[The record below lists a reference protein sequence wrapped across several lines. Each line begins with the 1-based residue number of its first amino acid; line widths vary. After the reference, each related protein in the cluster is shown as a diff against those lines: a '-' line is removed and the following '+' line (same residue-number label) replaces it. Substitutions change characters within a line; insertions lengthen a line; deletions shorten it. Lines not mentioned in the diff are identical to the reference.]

1 MNTIPTDDNLTY
13 INYYGSLDQLQILKD
28 ICNKIYIARNISLS
42 EDTIHEMFRRIDILF
57 RDKINLN

>member
-1 MNTIPTDDNLTY
+1 MNTIPPDEKLNP
-13 INYYGSLDQLQILKD
+13 INQYGSLDQLQILKD
-28 ICNKIYIARNISLS
+28 VCNKIYIARNISLS